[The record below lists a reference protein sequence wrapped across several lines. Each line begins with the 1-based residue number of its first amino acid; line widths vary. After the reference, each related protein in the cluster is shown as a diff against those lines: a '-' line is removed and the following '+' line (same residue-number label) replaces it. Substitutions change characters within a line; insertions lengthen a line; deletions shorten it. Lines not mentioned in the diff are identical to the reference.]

1 VRSQETKGKLG
12 LKGNTMSKKTAAVI
26 RHVHFEDLGTFAE
39 PLSRAGYDFQYFDAG
54 VHGLPA
60 RDPAATS
67 LLIVLGA
74 PVGVYEEDKYPFLRD
89 EIALLTARLSAGQPT
104 FGICLGAQLVARTLG
119 ARVYPS
125 GTKEIGWGP
134 VDLTDAASTTPL
146 RHLAGTTVLHWHGD
160 TFDLPQSAVH
170 LASTA
175 MCRNQA
181 FSSGSNILC
190 VQFHPEVEPT
200 AGIEPWLV
208 GHAAELGS
216 AGIDPRQLRDGAKAA
231 GPSLPA
237 KARKMFAEWLEGL
250 RS

>member
-1 VRSQETKGKLG
+1 
-12 LKGNTMSKKTAAVI
+12 MSMKTAAVI
-26 RHVHFEDLGTFAE
+26 RHVYFEDLGSFAE
-39 PLSRAGYDFQYFDAG
+39 PLRRAGYKCHYYDVG
-54 VHGLPA
+54 LRGLPA
-60 RDPAATS
+60 LDPVANG
-67 LLIVLGA
+67 LVIVLGA
-74 PVGVYEEDKYPFLRD
+74 PVGVYEEDKYPFLREELD
-89 EIALLTARLSAGQPT
+89 LLKARADAGRPI
-104 FGICLGAQLVARTLG
+104 FGICLGAQLVAHALG

-125 GTKEIGWGP
+125 GIKEIGWGP

-146 RHLAGTTVLHWHGD
+146 RHLVGTTVLHWHGD

-237 KARKMFAEWLEGL
+237 KARKVFGEWLEGL
-250 RS
+250 RP

>member
-1 VRSQETKGKLG
+1 MPT
-12 LKGNTMSKKTAAVI
+12 KTAAVI
-26 RHVHFEDLGTFAE
+26 RHVHFEDLGTFEE
-39 PLSRAGYDFQYFDAG
+39 PLARAGYELRYYDVG
-54 VHGLPA
+54 RRGLPA
-60 RDPAATS
+60 CDPAATD

-74 PVGVYEEDKYPFLRD
+74 PIGVYEEDKYPFLRD
-89 EIALLTARLSAGQPT
+89 EIDLLTARCCAGRPT
-104 FGICLGAQLVARTLG
+104 FGICLGAQLVARALG
-119 ARVYPS
+119 ASVYPS
-125 GTKEIGWGP
+125 GIKEIGWGP

-146 RHLAGTTVLHWHGD
+146 RHLAGTMVLHWHGD
-160 TFDLPQSAVH
+160 TFDLPQGAVH

-175 MCRNQA
+175 PCRNQA
-181 FSSGSNILC
+181 FSLGSNILC

-231 GPSLPA
+231 GPSLSA
-237 KARKMFAEWLEGL
+237 NARIMFAEWLEGL